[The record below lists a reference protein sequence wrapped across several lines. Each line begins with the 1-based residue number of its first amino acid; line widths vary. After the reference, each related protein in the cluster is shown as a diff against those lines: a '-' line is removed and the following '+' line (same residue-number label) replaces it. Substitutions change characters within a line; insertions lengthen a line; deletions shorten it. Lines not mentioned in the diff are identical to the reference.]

1 VRTLRAAAA
10 LAVVTLGTSLSLACH
25 GETVE
30 AAYAYAIDDRAAQA
44 GRDVIRDSGCG
55 ACHTIPGVPGAAGLV
70 GPPLT
75 AFGRRGYIAGRVS
88 NNRSNLVRWLI
99 DPRTVDPM
107 TVMPRVGLSD
117 QQARQAAAYLYTLK

>member
-1 VRTLRAAAA
+1 M
-10 LAVVTLGTSLSLACH
+10 
-25 GETVE
+25 
-30 AAYAYAIDDRAAQA
+30 
-44 GRDVIRDSGCG
+44 IRDSGCG

>member
-1 VRTLRAAAA
+1 MRTLRAATA
-10 LAVVTLGTSLSLACH
+10 LAVVTLAASLSLACH

-30 AAYAYAIDDRAAQA
+30 ATYAIDDRAAQA

>member
-1 VRTLRAAAA
+1 MRTLRAATA
-10 LAVVTLGTSLSLACH
+10 LAVVTLAASLSLACH

-30 AAYAYAIDDRAAQA
+30 AAYAIDDRAAQA

>member
-1 VRTLRAAAA
+1 MSAWRLVAA
-10 LAVVTLGTSLSLACH
+10 LAVLTLSASASLGCH

-30 AAYAYAIDDRAAQA
+30 AAYAIDDRAAQA
-44 GRDVIRDSGCG
+44 GRDVIRDNGCG
-55 ACHTIPGVPGAAGLV
+55 ACHTIPGVRGAVGLV

>member
-1 VRTLRAAAA
+1 MTTWHAA
-10 LAVVTLGTSLSLACH
+10 LAVTLLTLCTGASLACH

-30 AAYAYAIDDRAAQA
+30 AAYAIDERAADT
-44 GRDVIRDSGCG
+44 GREVIRQQGCG
-55 ACHTIPGVPGAAGLV
+55 ACHTIPGVPGARGLV

-88 NNRSNLVRWLI
+88 NNRSNLVRWLL

-107 TVMPRVGLSD
+107 TVMPRVGLTD

>member
-1 VRTLRAAAA
+1 MTRLRAAAA
-10 LAVVTLGTSLSLACH
+10 LAVLTLGATLSLACH

-30 AAYAYAIDDRAAQA
+30 AAYAIDDRAAQA
-44 GRDVIRDSGCG
+44 GRDVIRDNGCG

-107 TVMPRVGLSD
+107 TVMPRVGLSV